1 MKNKIW
7 AYILTVVLILG
18 SIAVPVH
25 AETGT
30 VISIH
35 SAEEYYEFVKACTLD
50 SWSEGK
56 TVRLETDLE
65 LTNINEMAAVPYFK
79 GTFDGQGHTV
89 SGLTIS
95 YDGSV
100 QGMFRYIG
108 EGGTV
113 KNLNVV
119 GTITP
124 KGSMTTV
131 GGIAGE
137 NRGTIANCTFSGVVR
152 GSSTVGGI
160 VGNNEETGI
169 IRGCRTSGIV
179 HGDHYAGGIAGKNSG
194 TIENCINKTNVNT
207 STEEITLNLEY
218 INLDNLRSTENT
230 TDITDIGGIAGYS
243 AGKIESCTNNGR
255 IGYQH
260 VGYNVGGITG
270 RQSGYVN
277 NCMNYGTVYGRKDI
291 GGINGQMEP
300 YNTLIFSESTLAK
313 LDEQLD
319 ELQIRID
326 RLIDDADDYS
336 DTVTGKLSDMHSHVT
351 NAQNSVETMLDQVQN
366 VVNTDT
372 DTLNELSTRISDT
385 IDKLVPVSAELT
397 NASEHMETAIRQLR
411 EAVDELENAAD
422 ISQDGMRY
430 IEKALDEME
439 DAQADFNSASGP
451 LENAGNS
458 FADALAAFAD
468 ALKLAQEGASSD
480 EIQEKVTQG
489 TDALSEAMDA
499 LSVAGD
505 SVQAGMEDI
514 ADAMS
519 AVQDAAPYFK
529 EVKEPIGDAL
539 ADADNSLSA
548 MYRMSSSITEAIA
561 GLERALEDLAEKEE
575 LSFARLDED
584 FDASKEVLSDSVTEI
599 FDILDFINDT
609 VADKNGSIGDDIQAV
624 SDQLFAITDTLR
636 EAFAEDEEDKE
647 YVEDVSY
654 EDTGEQTEGKTA
666 SCTNYGIVEGDVNV
680 GGITGSMAIEYDFD
694 PEDDV
699 KSEGDL
705 SGDFVYQT
713 RAVIR
718 ACKNEGKVTAK
729 KNGAGGIVGSMDLGS
744 VIDCY
749 AYGSITSSSGKYTGG
764 IAGYSRADIRHSY
777 AKCTLSGND
786 YVGGIAGD
794 GNNILQCFS
803 LVYIEESD
811 EYTGAVAG
819 KADGILEE
827 NYFVSE
833 NLAGVDGISY
843 AAQAEPMEYAEFA
856 ALEGMPE
863 EFKSFRLIFRTEDEI
878 VYETEFDYG
887 ADLSSMELPEL
898 PVQEGSYAKWEDTD
912 FSHMVFDMVVNAVY
926 EDNITALESAQRKN
940 ELPVIIVEGSF
951 GEEDRLILNGEEAD
965 AYGLADRDD
974 LLEVWRLEI
983 PADGNEVHRIQYL
996 VPDGAS
1002 NVKIEY
1008 MTENGWAKADA
1019 EKDGRYLIW
1028 ETGGSELV
1036 FRSIEEFSYMPVIL
1050 AAAALAVSVV
1060 LAVVVIRHKKS
1071 SKKGKNQN
1079 IDQENQA
1086 EEAEKQ
1092 EGRK

>member
-7 AYILTVVLILG
+7 AYILTAVLILG
-18 SIAVPVH
+18 SLTVPAR
-25 AETGT
+25 AEETA

-35 SAEEYYEFVKACTLD
+35 SVEEYYAFVKACTLD

-56 TVRLETDLE
+56 TIRLEADLE
-65 LTNINEMAAVPYFK
+65 LTNVNDMAAVPYFK
-79 GTFDGQGHTV
+79 GTFDGQGHTI

-108 EGGTV
+108 EEGTV

-137 NRGTIANCTFSGVVR
+137 NRGTIVNCTFSGVVK
-152 GSSTVGGI
+152 GSSAVGGI
-160 VGNNEETGI
+160 AGNNEETGVI
-169 IRGCRTSGIV
+169 KGCRTAGIV

-194 TIENCINKTNVNT
+194 TIGNCSNKTNVNT
-207 STEEITLNLEY
+207 STEEITFNLEY
-218 INLDNLRSTENT
+218 INLENLRSTENT

-243 AGKIESCTNNGR
+243 SGRIESCINSGR

-277 NCMNYGTVYGRKDI
+277 NCTNYGTVYGRKDI

-300 YNTLIFSESTLAK
+300 YHTLIFSESTLNK

-336 DTVTGKLSDMHSHVT
+336 DTVTGRLSDMHSHVT

-385 IDKLVPVSAELT
+385 IDKLAPVSAELT
-397 NASEHMETAIRQLR
+397 NASERLETAVRQLR
-411 EAVDELENAAD
+411 EAVTEVENASD
-422 ISQDGMRY
+422 ISRDGMRY

-439 DAQADFNSASGP
+439 DAQAAFNTASAP
-451 LENAGNS
+451 LEDARDS
-458 FADALAAFAD
+458 FSDALAAFGEAV
-468 ALKLAQEGASSD
+468 KLTTEGASAD
-480 EIQEKVTQG
+480 EIEEKAKQG
-489 TDALSEAMDA
+489 MDALSEAMDA

-505 SVQAGMEDI
+505 SMRAGMEDV
-514 ADAMS
+514 ADALS
-519 AVQDAAPYFK
+519 AVWEAVPYFK
-529 EVKEPIGDAL
+529 DAQKPVGDAL
-539 ADADNSLSA
+539 SDAADSLHEL
-548 MYRMSSSITEAIA
+548 YRMSSSMTEAMA
-561 GLERALEDLAEKEE
+561 GIERTMEDLAEKEE

-584 FDASKEVLSDSVTEI
+584 FDSSKEALSDSVTEI
-599 FDILDFINDT
+599 TDILNFINNT
-609 VADKNGSIGDDIQAV
+609 VADKNGIIGDDIQAV
-624 SDQLFAITDTLR
+624 SDQLFAITDTIK
-636 EAFAEDEEDKE
+636 EAFEEDQEDKE
-647 YVEDVSY
+647 YIEDISY
-654 EDTGEQTEGKTA
+654 EDTGEQTDGKTA
-666 SCTNYGIVEGDVNV
+666 FCTNCGIVEGDVNV

-705 SGDFVYQT
+705 SMDFTYQT

-718 ACKNEGKVTAK
+718 ACRNEGEIKAK

-749 AYGSITSSSGKYTGG
+749 AYGSVTSESGRYTGG
-764 IAGYSRADIRHSY
+764 IAGYSRSDIRHSY

-786 YVGGIAGD
+786 YVGGIAGE
-794 GNNILQCFS
+794 GNTILQCFS
-803 LVYIEESD
+803 LVAIEESD

-819 KADGILEE
+819 NAGGTVEG

-833 NLAGVDGISY
+833 TLAGIDGVSY
-843 AAQAEPMEYAEFA
+843 ASLAEPMEYAAFVK
-856 ALEGMPE
+856 LEGMPE
-863 EFKSFRLIFRTEDEI
+863 EFKRFHLIFQTEDET

-887 ADLSSMELPEL
+887 ADLSSMPLPEI
-898 PVQEGSYAKWEDTD
+898 PAREGSYAKWEEKDY
-912 FSHMVFDMVVNAVY
+912 SHLVFDTIVNALY
-926 EDNITALESAQRKN
+926 EDNITALESAQKRN
-940 ELPVIIVEGSF
+940 ELPVLVVEGSF
-951 GEEDRLILNGEEAD
+951 GEGDRLLLNTAEAD
-965 AYGLADRDD
+965 AFGLTGRDQ
-974 LLEVWRLEI
+974 LLEVWSLEI
-983 PADGNEVHRIQYL
+983 PADGSDTHRIEYL
-996 VPDGAS
+996 LPAEAV
-1002 NVKIEY
+1002 NVRIEY
-1008 MTENGWAKADA
+1008 RTENGWSNAGA
-1019 EKDGRYLIW
+1019 EKDGQYLVW
-1028 ETGGSELV
+1028 ETDGTQLV
-1036 FRSIEEFSYMPVIL
+1036 FRSVEVFSVMPVIL
-1050 AAAALAVSVV
+1050 TAAAAL
-1060 LAVVVIRHKKS
+1060 LAVIIAAVIIRRRKER
-1071 SKKGKNQN
+1071 KKGKRQ
-1079 IDQENQA
+1079 DKKVENQA

-1092 EGRK
+1092 KG